1 MGLAKTFMRDKSKA
15 DKYLRNNSNKTRKVK
30 NDKLVLVALSMTYF

>member
-1 MGLAKTFMRDKSKA
+1 MRDKSKA
-15 DKYLRNNSNKTRKVK
+15 DKYLRNKTRKVK